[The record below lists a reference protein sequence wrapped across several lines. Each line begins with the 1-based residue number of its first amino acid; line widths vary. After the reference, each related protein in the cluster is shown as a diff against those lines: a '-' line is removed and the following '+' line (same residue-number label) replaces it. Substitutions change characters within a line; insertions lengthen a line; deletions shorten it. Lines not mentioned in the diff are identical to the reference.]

1 MSEQAVKDAAPSA
14 GNSILMR
21 AWQANVARPGDK
33 VINFSAAM
41 SETASAA
48 DGGAP
53 SLPQRDWVS
62 AIDLVQEA
70 AEAIRISE
78 ERAVDLEN
86 QLRSVIGQAEEEV
99 RQLQKTLAASQ
110 QMVSQAEDRARR
122 AEARAKEAETW
133 LVRIH
138 DAVFTAFGSKAKPVP
153 AEASDGEQDT
163 P

>member
-1 MSEQAVKDAAPSA
+1 MSEQAVKDAAPSS

-21 AWQANVARPGDK
+21 AWQANVTRPGDK
-33 VINFSAAM
+33 IINFSPAT
-41 SETASAA
+41 SDSAS
-48 DGGAP
+48 DGGAA
-53 SLPQRDWVS
+53 SLPPRDWVS

-86 QLRSVIGQAEEEV
+86 QLRSVITQAEDEV
-99 RQLQKTLAASQ
+99 RQLQKTLASNQ
-110 QMVSQAEDRARR
+110 VLLSQAEDRARR

-133 LVRIH
+133 LVRIY
-138 DAVFTAFGSKAKPVP
+138 DAVFTAFGSKNKAVP
-153 AEASDGEQDT
+153 AETGDSGQDA

>member
-1 MSEQAVKDAAPSA
+1 MSEQAVKDTPSS

-21 AWQANVARPGDK
+21 AWQANVTRPGDK
-33 VINFSAAM
+33 VINFSPAT
-41 SETASAA
+41 SESASSSE
-48 DGGAP
+48 GGA
-53 SLPQRDWVS
+53 SVLPPRDWVS

-86 QLRSVIGQAEEEV
+86 QLRNVISQAEDEV
-99 RQLQKTLAASQ
+99 RQLQKTIASNQLLLA
-110 QMVSQAEDRARR
+110 QAEDRARR
-122 AEARAKEAETW
+122 AETRAKEAETW

-138 DAVFTAFGSKAKPVP
+138 DAVFTAFGSKTKTST
-153 AEASDGEQDT
+153 AEPGDSGQDM

>member
-33 VINFSAAM
+33 VISFSPAL
-41 SETASAA
+41 SDTASA
-48 DGGAP
+48 DGGTP
-53 SLPQRDWVS
+53 PLPQRDWTS

-78 ERAVDLEN
+78 ERAVELEN

-122 AEARAKEAETW
+122 AEARAQEAESW

-138 DAVFTAFGSKAKPVP
+138 DAVFTAFGSKAKTVP
-153 AEASDGEQDT
+153 AEASGGEQDT